1 MFDQTIPSKK
11 LIADCQ
17 LLAYNIMKRFVEKY
31 YNTYDRSIIDDE
43 DDNLPYTLD
52 IWYGTYFW
60 SLPDIIYA
68 LYHGVPKEII
78 DWFYKCFL
86 DAVYDKSLPKISF
99 TTYVDMNR
107 KKEDPLNS
115 SEN

>member
-1 MFDQTIPSKK
+1 MIDQTIPTKK

-17 LLAYNIMKRFVEKY
+17 LLAYDIMKRFVEKY
-31 YNTYDRSIIDDE
+31 YNTYERNIIDDE

-68 LYHGVPKEII
+68 LYHWVPKEII
-78 DWFYKCFL
+78 DEFYKYFL
-86 DAVYDKSLPKISF
+86 DTVFDKSLPKISF
-99 TTYVDMNR
+99 TNYVEMNDA
-107 KKEDPLNS
+107 KKLQ
-115 SEN
+115 